1 MATDLSVNSKAH
13 DFLLNIQ
20 IARPEIS
27 SDLLKDLF
35 YFIMNSGCPDIG
47 FEKMSDRAMGIS
59 KTDKCIINTKV
70 LSLPIEYLLYIIL
83 HEVSHQY
90 QYKKHGKNLVLD
102 VYLES
107 LDLEKAADK
116 LLRIEKI
123 ADRLAI
129 KKLKELLIRNG
140 IERSVQPRYLGK
152 TDSVYIKTYLE
163 KIRKGIIL
171 NQLKTIEEIND
182 YILVSIN
189 QDQLV

>member
-1 MATDLSVNSKAH
+1 MATDLSVNNKAH

-59 KTDKCIINTKV
+59 KTDKCILNTRV

-116 LLRIEKI
+116 LLSIEKI

-129 KKLKELLIRNG
+129 KKLKEILVRNG
-140 IERSVQPRYLGK
+140 IEHSVQPRYLDL
-152 TDSVYIKTYLE
+152 TDTSYIKTYLE
-163 KIRKGIIL
+163 KIRKEVTL
-171 NQLKTIEEIND
+171 NRLMTIEEINN
-182 YILVSIN
+182 YILLTYKPLN
-189 QDQLV
+189 K